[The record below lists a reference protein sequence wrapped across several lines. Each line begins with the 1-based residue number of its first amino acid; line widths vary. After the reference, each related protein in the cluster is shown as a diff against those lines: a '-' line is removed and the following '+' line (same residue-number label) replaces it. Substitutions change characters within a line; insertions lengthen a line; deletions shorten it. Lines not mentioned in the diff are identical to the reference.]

1 MQKFKCGYCGS
12 DSLKI
17 AYDTCAIHSVK
28 EFRKDYVIIPDEW
41 EEIGD
46 YMDTFYA
53 FCGECHEE
61 IYQGKHESSLI
72 EHLKETGQLVEV

>member
-1 MQKFKCGYCGS
+1 MDTADQTV
-12 DSLKI
+12 LKLRMTLVLYI
-17 AYDTCAIHSVK
+17 VLRNL
-28 EFRKDYVIIPDEW
+28 EEDYVIIPDEW